1 LMQWL
6 ADATDKRV
14 VAGPVEATALGNAVV
29 QWMSTGA
36 VASLGEAR
44 SLIAAMPEIRE
55 YRPSGSREQWNTFAH
70 RIAR

>member
-1 LMQWL
+1 MQWL
-6 ADATDKRV
+6 ADATGKRV

-29 QWMSTGA
+29 QWISTGA
-36 VASLGEAR
+36 VVSLREAR

-55 YRPSGSREQWNTFAH
+55 YYPAGSRQQWLDFAH